1 MGHVLSKSEKTLTAS
16 GGPDAPGS
24 FAGSFIAG
32 TDPRLRIVAA
42 AAFAV
47 ATVACHWIPVLLL
60 ALCISVCF
68 MLAERLPLGKTL
80 KRMAAMDG
88 FIVFLL
94 LLLPFTVPGDAIFT
108 VWGFVASW
116 EGVHQAVTI
125 ALKANAVVLML
136 MVLVGTLEAVTFGH
150 ALHALRV
157 PAALVHLLLFTIR
170 YVDVLHEE
178 YLRLRQA
185 MKARG
190 FKPSNSLHT
199 YRTFGYLVGM
209 MLVRALERSERI
221 LDAMKCRGFTG
232 AIPLLAKFEFSRRD
246 AAFATLMI
254 AIMGL
259 IFWLEYSYAA
269 F

>member
-1 MGHVLSKSEKTLTAS
+1 MGHVLAKGEKTLTAPGMS
-16 GGPDAPGS
+16 GGP
-24 FAGSFIAG
+24 GSFIAG
-32 TDPRLRIVAA
+32 IDPRLRIVAA
-42 AAFAV
+42 AFYAV
-47 ATVACHWIPVLLL
+47 VVVACHWIPVLSL
-60 ALCISVCF
+60 ALVVSLCTMV
-68 MLAERLPLGKTL
+68 AERLPVGKTL
-80 KRMAAMDG
+80 KRMAAMDS

-94 LLLPFTVPGDAIFT
+94 LLLPFTVPGDPAFIF
-108 VWGFVASW
+108 WGFPASW
-116 EGVHQAVTI
+116 EGVYQAVTI

-157 PAALVHLLLFTIR
+157 PATLVHLLLFTVR

-199 YRTFGYLVGM
+199 YRSFGYLVGM

-232 AIPLLAKFEFSRRD
+232 AIPLLAEFELSRRD
-246 AAFATLMI
+246 AVFAVLML

-259 IFWLEYSYAA
+259 ISVLEYSHAA
-269 F
+269 V